1 MKYWIF
7 SALTTVAFAASAEAR
22 VLDAV
27 RAVVQD
33 RPILI
38 SDVTMRMQAVKA
50 SPSLAS
56 ILGVSAVA
64 FNEDKALQSLIE
76 EKIILV
82 SAKEQGA
89 EPSEAEV
96 GKQVGVIAS
105 QNHIS
110 VEKLKQSLQA
120 EKIDFELYRENIA
133 VQLAKRAI
141 IEKELRSSSAGQND
155 QELKSYYEKN
165 LSEEY
170 DLAVIRKPNTASNR
184 NVLSGVRSR
193 ILKQPSRMAEQLKT
207 HQATELGWNDPTSLN
222 EAFQKALRSDGPNAL
237 ATAPFVWNNAAYI
250 LVIKGRRKGSAENF
264 EGAKEQIRQQIQA
277 KDVEERF
284 QNWIEQKK
292 QTMNIVVNK
301 T

>member
-7 SALTTVAFAASAEAR
+7 SAVTTMAFAANSEAR

-33 RPILI
+33 RPILN
-38 SDVTMRMQAVKA
+38 SDVTMRVQAVKA
-50 SPSLAS
+50 SASLAS
-56 ILGVSAVA
+56 ILGVSAA
-64 FNEDKALQSLIE
+64 SFDEDKALQSLIE
-76 EKIILV
+76 EKIVLV
-82 SAKEQGA
+82 SAKEHGA

-120 EKIDFELYRENIA
+120 EKIDFDLYKENIS

-155 QELKSYYEKN
+155 QELKNYYEKN
-165 LSEEY
+165 LSDEY
-170 DLAVIRKPNTASNR
+170 DLAAIRKPNNPSSR
-184 NVLSGVRSR
+184 NVLSVVRSR

-207 HQATELGWNDPTSLN
+207 HKASDLGWNDPSSLN
-222 EAFQKALRSDGPNAL
+222 EAFQKALQGVGPNSL
-237 ATAPFVWNNAAYI
+237 VTAPFVWNNAAYL

-264 EGAKEQIRQQIQA
+264 DGAKEQIRQQIQA

-284 QNWIEQKK
+284 QSWIEQKK
-292 QTMNIVVNK
+292 KTMNIVVNN